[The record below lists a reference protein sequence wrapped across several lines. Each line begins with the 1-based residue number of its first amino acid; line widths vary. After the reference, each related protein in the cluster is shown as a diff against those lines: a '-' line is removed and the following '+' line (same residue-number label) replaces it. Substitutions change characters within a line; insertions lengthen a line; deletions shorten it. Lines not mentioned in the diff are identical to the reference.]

1 MRLVRIKWFEW
12 ILVYLFIQKN
22 SHIFFWIIRK
32 DSFSFEYIITLFI
45 VENNC
50 QRYLKLLI
58 YIQFIW
64 LKVSEFRMCMHSC
77 NVFSNVFKNPDYSL
91 LNGYVIHRF
100 VVCLHHKQLLIL
112 CIALGYSLFRCDPLQ
127 WIGLGFLL
135 WMLKFNTYVQWFII
149 HYEN

>member
-1 MRLVRIKWFEW
+1 MNEYWYIF
-12 ILVYLFIQKN
+12 LFRKT
-22 SHIFFWIIRK
+22 HI
-32 DSFSFEYIITLFI
+32 FSFESSERIAFPLNIITLFI

-135 WMLKFNTYVQWFII
+135 WMLKFNIYVQWFII